1 MKTALV
7 TGSSGFIGSHL
18 VNYLQGS
25 GYYVIGVDIEPEK
38 YCKADYFY
46 QNDLRDYNKA
56 LEVFQK
62 HRKIDEVYNLACLMG
77 GMGYI
82 GDEKHSYDIMVGS
95 NQIVINIIDISLKFN
110 IKKHF
115 YSSSAC
121 VYNMYKQE
129 GLNVWLKEEDSYP
142 AMPDLTY
149 GWQKLFSEQMY
160 DAARISHGFDVRI
173 ARFHNI
179 FGVNGTWDGGKEKAP
194 AALSRKVA
202 MASDGDEIEVW
213 GTGKQERSFLYIDEC
228 IVGIMRLMG
237 SDCHI
242 PLNIGSDETISI
254 NDLTQMII
262 DISGKNLSIKN
273 IEGNQGVMGRS
284 SDNTL
289 IYDKIGWKPN
299 SRLIDGIRKTYNW
312 INKQVING
320 RS

>member
-18 VNYLQGS
+18 VNRLQND
-25 GYYVIGVDIEPEK
+25 GYYVIGADIEPEK
-38 YCKADYFY
+38 YCKADSFF
-46 QNDLRDYNKA
+46 QIDLRDYNQTLK
-56 LEVFQK
+56 VFQS

-82 GDEKHSYDIMVGS
+82 GEGKHSYDIMIGS
-95 NQIVINIIDISLKFN
+95 NQIVINIISLSVKN
-110 IKKHF
+110 GVKKHF

-129 GLNVWLKEEDSYP
+129 GLNVWLKESDSYP

-149 GWQKLFSEQMY
+149 GWQKLLSEQMY
-160 DAARISHGFDVRI
+160 DAVRISHGFDIRV

-202 MASDGDEIEVW
+202 MAKDGDEIEVW
-213 GTGKQERSFLYIDEC
+213 GTGEQQRSFLYIDEC
-228 IVGIMRLMG
+228 LDGIIRLME
-237 SDCHI
+237 SDYYLPI
-242 PLNIGSDETISI
+242 NIGSDETISI
-254 NDLTQMII
+254 NDLAQMVI
-262 DISGKNLSIKN
+262 DISGKNLKIKN

-289 IYDKIGWKPN
+289 VKEKLNWSPSESLRTGMEKLYFW
-299 SRLIDGIRKTYNW
+299 ID
-312 INKQVING
+312 KQVHGNI
-320 RS
+320 